1 MANTVA
7 AVFQCVPMKF
17 NELLSLNA
25 RIWIQLHRSTC
36 YTILHAILH
45 RVETSVI
52 FRESRWAS
60 TIISPNPWLFCHM
73 NNSDYSLEKYIGWD
87 KTSAGD
93 QINITALTSVA
104 WPRGLGIK
112 PSSRNEPRSGN
123 KLNFSW
129 ISRHRSRFLPN
140 ILIVCNSFSY
150 FSIHIGNDIAICN
163 TSRNPFPAHN
173 NLNYWETRIFHSL
186 EHFLIFLVRIW
197 SEPIYFILLVPDV

>member
-1 MANTVA
+1 MKYIDLLNDTRLQYRRPRLYKGKEYKTLAMANTVA
-7 AVFQCVPMKF
+7 AVFQCEPMKF

-87 KTSAGD
+87 YLWFKTSTGD

-123 KLNFSW
+123 KIEF
-129 ISRHRSRFLPN
+129 
-140 ILIVCNSFSY
+140 
-150 FSIHIGNDIAICN
+150 
-163 TSRNPFPAHN
+163 
-173 NLNYWETRIFHSL
+173 
-186 EHFLIFLVRIW
+186 
-197 SEPIYFILLVPDV
+197 